1 MSSESGGIPEN
12 PPPQQMSQVETQDQV
27 INEPEEIPQEELPTE
42 GIGVTEERR
51 EVQQPKT
58 GQDGGFTCPT
68 CKQPVAFFI
77 TKSINS
83 PYAKCPRCG
92 STFAKR
98 IIPHGSAVIS
108 KKLDGL
114 AGNIS
119 YEELIRMYN
128 EGEIDDI
135 IIPKSSKDKIPQKI
149 VSNPNTMP
157 QAMRGEQG
165 TRQGSQTSGRQES
178 LEENYDASSVFPTP
192 KSPCDVLAE
201 VFSEF
206 SSLNPNFVRL
216 MVNHCRRKEGQQ
228 GGIHPY
234 ELLYY
239 LKKMKSGVKTEAEAD
254 FIVREYVEALNTEAE
269 KARNTGFDYPMW
281 LLNYNTPVNDKPM
294 ELPPAPVNPVSPIP
308 VSPPPPNIRQYNLRY
323 GGPFGNTPQPP
334 QPPSQHEDNSTLIV
348 KLLELQQKNNELILN
363 SIKESMQ
370 ASFQQMANNLGG
382 AFSAIADALKSLQN
396 NKPSLDE
403 EKLKLILEN
412 KDKEFAVQMAK
423 DQLERASKSFED
435 TLKQVGQRYED
446 LLRAQE
452 QKIRE
457 LEERIK
463 EQKLSAYNSDS
474 AKLVHESIKEGLD
487 TVKTISEN
495 LIKVVQERRPLE
507 QIASNI
513 VPKIQKIKT
522 NEGLINQLEEE
533 GLVDEGSNNE

>member
-1 MSSESGGIPEN
+1 MSSETGGTSENQPTQEIP
-12 PPPQQMSQVETQDQV
+12 QVETQNQV
-27 INEPEEIPQEELPTE
+27 INEPEEVPQEELPTE
-42 GIGVTEERR
+42 GIGITEEKG
-51 EVQQPKT
+51 EVQQPKV
-58 GQDGGFTCPT
+58 GQDGGFACPT

-92 STFAKR
+92 ATFAKR
-98 IIPHGSAVIS
+98 IIPHGSTVIS

-135 IIPKSSKDKIPQKI
+135 IIPKSSKDKIPQKV
-149 VSNPNTMP
+149 VSSSN
-157 QAMRGEQG
+157 AMHQVVRSEQS
-165 TRQGSQTSGRQES
+165 TRQGLQTSGRQES

-281 LLNYNTPVNDKPM
+281 LLNYNTPVSDKPM

-308 VSPPPPNIRQYNLRY
+308 VSPPPPSIRQYNQRY
-323 GGPFGNTPQPP
+323 GGPFGNMPQP
-334 QPPSQHEDNSTLIV
+334 PPSQHEDNSAIIV
-348 KLLELQQKNNELILN
+348 KLLELQQKNNELMLN
-363 SIKESMQ
+363 SVKESMQ
-370 ASFQQMANNLGG
+370 ASFQQLAQNLSG

-396 NKPSLDE
+396 NKPGLDE

-412 KDKEFAVQMAK
+412 KDKEFAIQMAK

-457 LEERIK
+457 LEERMK

>member
-1 MSSESGGIPEN
+1 MSSESGGTPEN
-12 PPPQQMSQVETQDQV
+12 QPTQEISQVETQDQV
-27 INEPEEIPQEELPTE
+27 INEPEEVPQEELPTE
-42 GIGVTEERR
+42 GIGTPEEKG
-51 EVQQPKT
+51 EVQQAKV

-77 TKSINS
+77 TKSVNS

-98 IIPHGSAVIS
+98 IIPHGSTVIS

-128 EGEIDDI
+128 EGEINDI
-135 IIPKSSKDKIPQKI
+135 VIPKSSKNKIPQKI
-149 VSNPNTMP
+149 VSNLNAMP
-157 QAMRGEQG
+157 QSVGSGQS
-165 TRQGSQTSGRQES
+165 TRQGLQTSGRQES
-178 LEENYDASSVFPTP
+178 LEENYDASSVFPAP

-206 SSLNPNFVRL
+206 SSLNPNFVKL
-216 MVNHCRRKEGQQ
+216 MINHCRRKEGQQ

-294 ELPPAPVNPVSPIP
+294 ELPPTPVNPVSPIP
-308 VSPPPPNIRQYNLRY
+308 VSPPPNIRQYNQRY
-323 GGPFGNTPQPP
+323 GGPFGNMPQSP
-334 QPPSQHEDNSTLIV
+334 QAPSQHEDNSAIIV
-348 KLLELQQKNNELILN
+348 KLLELQQKNNELMLN
-363 SIKESMQ
+363 SVKESMQ
-370 ASFQQMANNLGG
+370 VSFQQLTQNLSG
-382 AFSAIADALKSLQN
+382 AFSAIADALKSIQN

-412 KDKEFAVQMAK
+412 KDKEFAIQMAK
-423 DQLERASKSFED
+423 DQIERASKSFED

-446 LLRAQE
+446 LLKAQE

-457 LEERIK
+457 LEERMK